1 MTGGRIEV
9 GDPPKVLFD
18 DAEIWL
24 ERGEHVSLIG
34 PNRLDPSEDLHGA
47 STRGV

>member
-9 GDPPKVLFD
+9 GDPPKVVFD
-18 DAEIWL
+18 HAEIWL
-24 ERGEHVSLIG
+24 ERGEHVRLVG
-34 PNRLDPSEDLHGA
+34 LNRLDSQRILHGV